1 MINNS
6 ELRTPNSELSRGDIV
21 TLKEDLKAYIEA
33 NVKDCPPI
41 FLDYLPEEH
50 ERAVQIIEYSASPSP
65 LRFDYGLWARRL
77 QIIVKGMG
85 AKKTENLA
93 HSLYELL
100 NSGLTEEERVIEL
113 CADRKVI
120 SRPRELPTFI
130 AKEGKAS
137 LYGFNV
143 IIHTNRR

>member
-1 MINNS
+1 M
-6 ELRTPNSELSRGDIV
+6 

-77 QIIVKGMG
+77 QVIVKGIG

-100 NSGLTEEERVIEL
+100 NSGLTEEERLLEL
-113 CADRKVI
+113 NAKRKVI
-120 SRPRELPTFI
+120 CRPRELPTFI
-130 AKEGKAS
+130 AKEGKAT

-143 IIHTNRR
+143 TIHTNRR